1 MKKLF
6 LSFIAIS
13 LMLLTTFSLIGCD
26 FSSDKNNDTEEEGL
40 PQIDNSVDLKEFTP
54 SLDDDNTYLEDE
66 TYYTSSSVDLVT
78 EIHGNYTV
86 DRPFILDKE
95 NENKRIYH
103 NIYFYVDDF
112 FQIIYY
118 KKVTDLG
125 TIYAILGDETDKE
138 YAQVEYSDGGA
149 PLQINIIKQGIY
161 DLILDTETFAIDMI
175 KVGDISTPVYEKIK
189 YCELYIHVSLSNY
202 TYSEM
207 TLNKETNEYY
217 IESDLPLNSSIGFFN
232 ESHTCRY
239 KMDVEQSLKDR
250 LVYWN
255 FNNTDSVNI
264 HVGGRY
270 KIYFNAKTY
279 VLRLEL
285 QNPET
290 ANYFCQ
296 VEWNKNNILS
306 PVNSTTPYLFEY
318 EFVAQGTPTD
328 PYVDLPNFYPKL
340 GMKYALSLIDEDEV
354 VISDY
359 YLEDGNTYKLTVNLL
374 DFTLTVKK
382 I

>member
-1 MKKLF
+1 MHPNARQKAVKT
-6 LSFIAIS
+6 AIKRVFK
-13 LMLLTTFSLIGCD
+13 TI
-26 FSSDKNNDTEEEGL
+26 
-40 PQIDNSVDLKEFTP
+40 TP
-54 SLDDDNTYLEDE
+54 S
-66 TYYTSSSVDLVT
+66 
-78 EIHGNYTV
+78 
-86 DRPFILDKE
+86 
-95 NENKRIYH
+95 
-103 NIYFYVDDF
+103 
-112 FQIIYY
+112 
-118 KKVTDLG
+118 
-125 TIYAILGDETDKE
+125 
-138 YAQVEYSDGGA
+138 YS
-149 PLQINIIKQGIY
+149 LQINIIKQGIY

-255 FNNTDSVNI
+255 FNNTVSVNI

-285 QNPET
+285 QNPEM

>member
-26 FSSDKNNDTEEEGL
+26 LSSDKNNDTEEEGL

-255 FNNTDSVNI
+255 FNNTVSVNI